1 MIAMIEFEHLVK
13 RYGSLKAV
21 DDLSFTVKPGRVTGF
36 LGPNGAGKTTT
47 MRMSTN
53 LIRCD
58 AGRATFNGRP
68 YAKLTK
74 PLTKVGVAL
83 EPVVFHPGRSAID
96 HLMMLAPYAGVGRT
110 RCQEVLEMVSLGDVA
125 DKRVGQFSLGM
136 RGRLNLAAALL
147 GDPGIMMLDEPVNG
161 LDPEGIRWMR
171 ELLRGLAGEGRT
183 ILISSHLLSEIEQTV
198 DDLVIIAHGK
208 LVYAGPLAELEG
220 SRTPMVAVQVADTS
234 ALHTLAMTHGWA
246 VHEASPTGA
255 VLLEGPT
262 PAEVGLATLAAG
274 IPLEGL
280 AQHNS
285 DLESLFLELTEG
297 QGEMR

>member
-1 MIAMIEFEHLVK
+1 MIEFEHLVK

-47 MRMSTN
+47 MRLSTN
-53 LIRCD
+53 LIRSD
-58 AGRATFNGRP
+58 AGLATFNGRP
-68 YAKLTK
+68 YAKLDK

-83 EPVVFHPGRSAID
+83 EPVVFHPGRTAMS
-96 HLMMLAPYAGVGRT
+96 HLMMLAPYAGVGRG
-110 RCQEVLEMVSLGDVA
+110 RCQRVLDMVGLSEVGP
-125 DKRVGQFSLGM
+125 KRVGQFSLGM

-147 GDPGIMMLDEPVNG
+147 GDPGILMLDEPVNG

-171 ELLRGLAGEGRT
+171 ELLRGLASEGRT
-183 ILISSHLLSEIEQTV
+183 IMISSHLLSEIEQTV

-208 LVYAGPLAELEG
+208 LVYAGPLTELEG
-220 SRTPMVAVQVADTS
+220 SRTPTVAVRVADPT
-234 ALHTLAMTHGWA
+234 ALHTLAMANGWA
-246 VHEASPTGA
+246 LRETSPTGD
-255 VLLEGPT
+255 VLIEGPT
-262 PAEVGLATLAAG
+262 PAEVGRATLAAG

-280 AQHNS
+280 AAHTS

-297 QGEMR
+297 QGDMR

>member
-1 MIAMIEFEHLVK
+1 MIVFEHLAK

-53 LIRCD
+53 LIRSD
-58 AGRATFNGRP
+58 AGRATFYGRE
-68 YAKLTK
+68 YAKLVK

-83 EPVVFHPGRSAID
+83 EPVVFHPGRTAMD
-96 HLMMLAPYAGVGRT
+96 HLMMLAPYAGVGRG
-110 RCQEVLEMVSLGDVA
+110 RCQEVLNMVGLSEVGP
-125 DKRVGQFSLGM
+125 KRLSQFSLGM
-136 RGRLNLAAALL
+136 RGRLNLAAALM

-220 SRTPMVAVQVADTS
+220 SRTPVVAVKVADVG
-234 ALHTLAMTHGWA
+234 ALHTLAMAHGWA
-246 VHEASPTGA
+246 VREQTSGGA

-262 PAEVGLATLAAG
+262 PAEVGRATLAAG
-274 IPLEGL
+274 IPLESL
-280 AQHNS
+280 AAHAS

-297 QGEMR
+297 QGDMR